1 MTTSSTA
8 KGTEIPPQSSG
19 NAPSQVAMMEC
30 GAAIS
35 RGQMEQF
42 VNSFQQSTR
51 RWEIIVYPAMFAF
64 VVLAGYG
71 FFLIYSLTGDMSS
84 MARSMDPK
92 MGEHMEAMASS
103 VVNLS
108 FLIMTI

>member
-1 MTTSSTA
+1 MTTTSAGSL
-8 KGTEIPPQSSG
+8 GTEIPSSPPFGQTPQ
-19 NAPSQVAMMEC
+19 MMEC

-42 VNSFQQSTR
+42 VSSFQQSTR

-71 FFLIYSLTGDMSS
+71 FFLIFSLTDDMSN
-84 MARSMDPK
+84 MADSMDPK
-92 MGEHMEAMASS
+92 MEHHMETMA
-103 VVNLS
+103 N
-108 FLIMTI
+108 